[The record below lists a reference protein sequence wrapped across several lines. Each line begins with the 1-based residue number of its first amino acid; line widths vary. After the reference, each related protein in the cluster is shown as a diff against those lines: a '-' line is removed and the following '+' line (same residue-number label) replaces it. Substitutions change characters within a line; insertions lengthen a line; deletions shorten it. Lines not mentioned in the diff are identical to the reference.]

1 MFYLR
6 RVAAFFTA
14 LIAFFSALFNGGAG
28 IYKQNHIFLDAPYG
42 THERQ
47 VYDLY
52 LPKSASGETGLVL
65 FLHPG
70 GWVMGDKG
78 SYRGDLPFWTEK
90 GYAAAAMNYRFLS
103 REDGVGMREILDD
116 ITAALAAMKKQAA
129 KKGVALTK
137 VVLAGGSAGAHLSL
151 LYAYAC
157 RDEAPVEPAA
167 AVSYCGPTMLWDE
180 DFIFHNEFGNYDPA
194 FMADLLSKLT
204 KVEFTPE
211 TVEVAL
217 PALRIY
223 SPITYV
229 DENTVPTLLFH
240 GMKDTVVPYRTAVAL
255 EETLTAYGVPH
266 EMITYP
272 ESGHGLDDPA
282 CNEKA
287 RELFIQYVD
296 AYLGAAA

>member
-1 MFYLR
+1 MLFFR
-6 RVAAFFTA
+6 RIAAFFA
-14 LIAFFSALFNGGAG
+14 VLSAFISAVFSGGTEV
-28 IYKQNHIFLDAPYG
+28 YKKNYVYLDAPYG

-47 VYDLY
+47 IYDMY
-52 LPKSASGETGLVL
+52 LPKSAEGETGLVL

-70 GWVMGDKG
+70 GWVAGDKD
-78 SYRGDLPFWTEK
+78 SYRGDFSFWTEK

-116 ITAALAAMKKQAA
+116 ITAALGAIKAEAA
-129 KKGVALTK
+129 KKGADITK

-157 RDEAPVEPAA
+157 QNEAPVKPVA

-180 DFIFHNEFGNYDPA
+180 EFIFHNEFGNYDPA
-194 FMADLLSKLT
+194 FLTDLLSKLT

-211 TVEVAL
+211 TVSVAL
-217 PALRIY
+217 PALEAY

-240 GMKDTVVPYRTAVAL
+240 GMKDTVVPYHTVAAM
-255 EETLTAYGVPH
+255 EEKLTQYGVPH
-266 EMITYP
+266 EMISYP
-272 ESGHGLDDPA
+272 ESGHALDDPA
-282 CNEKA
+282 CNDAA
-287 RELFIQYVD
+287 RALFIQYVD
-296 AYLGAAA
+296 TYLG